1 MKATI
6 DSRPLAISLKVWLRE
21 TNQRVALLYGKRTP
35 GWLPGCC
42 YAVVN
47 VFRVI
52 VSMLLCGCQVLAEL
66 AMPLRSR
73 SGWLLRVWEGSCYNV
88 LSHY

>member
-66 AMPLRSR
+66 
-73 SGWLLRVWEGSCYNV
+73 CYAIAKSLWV
-88 LSHY
+88 VVKSVGR